1 MRSMTH
7 MINRSMIDTKQTANN
22 TVTDER
28 QAWFTGLYEDVFPM
42 VAKFVAKRGGSFDD
56 AKDVFHDA
64 LVILYEKQ
72 AEGGLTD
79 EIAVERYLVGIAK
92 HVWLRKFR
100 EDHMKTGLDHMEM
113 YVSLPEDYFEPSN
126 NRLLKLLEIT
136 GRKCMELLQAFY
148 YDKLAIG
155 EISNVFG
162 FSSPHS
168 ASVQKY
174 KCIEKMREM
183 VQTKSL
189 GYEDLA

>member
-1 MRSMTH
+1 
-7 MINRSMIDTKQTANN
+7 MIDTKSTTSNA
-22 TVTDER
+22 VTDER
-28 QAWFTGLYEDVFPM
+28 RVWLARLYEDVFPM

-72 AEGGLTD
+72 VEEVLPQ
-79 EIAVERYLVGIAK
+79 EIEVERYLVGIAK
-92 HVWLRKFR
+92 HLWLRKFR
-100 EDHMKTGLDHMEM
+100 EDHLKTGLDDMEIN
-113 YVSLPEDYFEPSN
+113 VSLPEDYFESSN
-126 NRLLKLLEIT
+126 NRLIRLLEIT

-148 YDKLAIG
+148 YDKLAIV
-155 EISNVFG
+155 EISNSFG
-162 FSSPHS
+162 FSSAHS

-183 VQTKSL
+183 VQKKSL